1 MSDNIAQQI
10 HDKYK
15 DRIFCIASPM
25 PEKTDYRFNVCIL
38 EFVTQNIQLF
48 QMRLNQA
55 VSSRICMNRNNIVL
69 NARAMGC
76 TDILWIDADTKFPI
90 NGMLKLLT
98 HNKDIVCATTC
109 PRDNS
114 GAPIGTALDFGV
126 QAQLIKMKMVGFPF
140 MLTKMTVFDKMDEL
154 WPERK
159 GCYFAEPPRWKF
171 PEMNVVIDPL
181 VGEDEY
187 FCHYAREA
195 GFEIWCDM
203 ELSTEIGH
211 IGSHVF
217 YISTDNTIPA
227 PAKIDEKL

>member
-1 MSDNIAQQI
+1 MSDDLARLIQS
-10 HDKYK
+10 KYK

-25 PEKTDYRFNVCIL
+25 PEKTDYRFNICIL
-38 EFVTQNIQLF
+38 EFITQNINLF

-55 VSSRICMNRNNIVL
+55 VSSRICMNRNNIVA

-98 HNKDIVCATTC
+98 HDKDIVCATTC

-114 GAPIGTALDFGV
+114 GSPIGTALEPDK
-126 QAQLIKMKMVGFPF
+126 QANIIRMKMVGFPF
-140 MLTKMTVFDKMDEL
+140 MLTKMAVFDKMDEL

-171 PEMNVVIDPL
+171 PEMDVVKDPL

-187 FCHYAREA
+187 FTHYAREA
-195 GFEIWCDM
+195 GFDVFCDM
-203 ELSTEIGH
+203 ELSIEIGH

-217 YISTDNTIPA
+217 YISTENTIA
-227 PAKIDEKL
+227 TPAKVDEQL